1 MSNLTSINVRTERL
15 RSEIAQL
22 EARYDNS
29 FPPSV
34 YVVLERL
41 KRELT
46 AFDREKVV
54 GGAGSNQRP
63 LACEANAVRA
73 LRPRLWCGCR
83 ARSRIARRERRW
95 LSATAGRSVAVLAA
109 NWPATRT
116 VTAAKAPFAA
126 RSIRSLCRLL
136 ARSGHQKAAG

>member
-1 MSNLTSINVRTERL
+1 MSNLTSITVCIERL

-22 EARYDNS
+22 EARYDDS
-29 FPPSV
+29 FPPGV
-34 YVVLERL
+34 YAVLERL

-73 LRPRLWCGCR
+73 LRPRLWWGCR
-83 ARSRIARRERRW
+83 ARSRIA
-95 LSATAGRSVAVLAA
+95 LDGSADGLAQ
-109 NWPATRT
+109 
-116 VTAAKAPFAA
+116 
-126 RSIRSLCRLL
+126 RLEDQW
-136 ARSGHQKAAG
+136 RF

>member
-1 MSNLTSINVRTERL
+1 MSSLTSNDGHAERL

-22 EARYDNS
+22 EARYDDS
-29 FPPSV
+29 FPPGV
-34 YVVLERL
+34 YAVLERL

-63 LACEANAVRA
+63 LACEANAVGA

-83 ARSRIARRERRW
+83 S
-95 LSATAGRSVAVLAA
+95 
-109 NWPATRT
+109 
-116 VTAAKAPFAA
+116 
-126 RSIRSLCRLL
+126 
-136 ARSGHQKAAG
+136 

>member
-15 RSEIAQL
+15 RAEIAQL

-34 YVVLERL
+34 YAVLERL

-63 LACEANAVRA
+63 LACEANAVGA
-73 LRPRLWCGCR
+73 LRTRLWCGCR
-83 ARSRIARRERRW
+83 ARSRIA
-95 LSATAGRSVAVLAA
+95 LDGSADGLAQ
-109 NWPATRT
+109 
-116 VTAAKAPFAA
+116 
-126 RSIRSLCRLL
+126 RLED
-136 ARSGHQKAAG
+136 